1 MEEAGWNQ
9 FDHIVPYFLILQI
22 KRRHCNWGGRVPLFN
37 LFHDVTNHSSHL
49 IVFVTVVID
58 PNSTIMPLESVISIS
73 LLIVLR
79 STTAATQVITL
90 TTPIIVINTAIT
102 IATKISPLLILKT
115 PHNILAQFC
124 TECHHEPIASINYSS
139 HVYKGLWSHRSHNG
153 AK

>member
-1 MEEAGWNQ
+1 MEEAVQNNFG
-9 FDHIVPYFLILQI
+9 HILPHFLILHI
-22 KRRHCNWGGRVPLFN
+22 KRRHCNRGGRVPLFN
-37 LFHDVTNHSSHL
+37 LFHDIPNHSSHMIL
-49 IVFVTVVID
+49 FVTVVID

-90 TTPIIVINTAIT
+90 TTPIIVINTTIT

-115 PHNILAQFC
+115 PHNILAHFC
-124 TECHHEPIASINYSS
+124 TECHHEPIASIDYSS
-139 HVYKGLWSHRSHNG
+139 LIYKGLWSHRSHNG

>member
-1 MEEAGWNQ
+1 MKEAVRNQ
-9 FDHIVPYFLILQI
+9 FGRILPHFLILPI
-22 KRRHCNWGGRVPLFN
+22 KRRQSRGRVPLFN

-79 STTAATQVITL
+79 STTAAILVITL
-90 TTPIIVINTAIT
+90 TTPIIVITNVIT
-102 IATKISPLLILKT
+102 FATKISTLLILKT

-124 TECHHEPIASINYSS
+124 TDCHHEPIASIDYSS
-139 HVYKGLWSHRSHNG
+139 HIYKGR
-153 AK
+153 